1 MESSNTPSP
10 NNGNQSSQGFWTV
23 PRVLLMLLAFGA
35 AIVIGV
41 SLTSTKTPEG
51 PAPGSTKKDKEENKE
66 NLEAKAISLPAEL
79 RNASLQTVDGKSLK
93 LSDYSNKV
101 VIVNLWATWCG
112 PCRVEMPELVKLSK
126 EYKAR
131 GLEVI
136 GLTTQ
141 QNDPSVANIK
151 SFARSQNVDYDIV
164 WDDGSFA
171 GPLVEAVHGRGVIPQ
186 SFLISRDGKVLMH
199 FEGFSPTLTPTQM
212 RRAVEAALSDKS

>member
-1 MESSNTPSP
+1 
-10 NNGNQSSQGFWTV
+10 
-23 PRVLLMLLAFGA
+23 MLLAFGA

-41 SLTSTKTPEG
+41 SLTSPKKPTEDTS
-51 PAPGSTKKDKEENKE
+51 GSTAGNQPVNPVGRPDTSGEDRTQR
-66 NLEAKAISLPAEL
+66 KAVALPAEL

-93 LSDYSNKV
+93 LSDYSNKA

-112 PCRVEMPELVKLSK
+112 PCRIEMPELVKLSK

-141 QNDPSVANIK
+141 QNDPDVGSIK

-164 WDDGSFA
+164 WDDGSFT
-171 GPLVEAVHGRGVIPQ
+171 GPLVEAVHGHGVIPQ
-186 SFLISRDGKVLMH
+186 SFLISRDGKVLVH
-199 FEGFSPTLTPTQM
+199 FEGFSPISTPTQM